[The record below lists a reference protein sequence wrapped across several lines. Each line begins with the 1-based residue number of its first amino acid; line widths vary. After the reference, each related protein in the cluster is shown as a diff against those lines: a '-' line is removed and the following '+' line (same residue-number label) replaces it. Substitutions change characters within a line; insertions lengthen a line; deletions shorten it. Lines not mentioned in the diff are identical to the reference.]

1 MPRKT
6 YEVIL
11 DVGGDT
17 LPIRASSYESL
28 VRHFLRTLFCEA
40 LVRSRRPKLD
50 RATPDLWGGY
60 TAALET
66 FNTICQ
72 EQGLRFDSGN
82 ALIIAAVQSLPLQRL
97 SNMCRYALDWAKE
110 EIKCERAWRWG
121 TNTLR
126 SILAGDSTVRRA
138 LPDNVAVEDL
148 KAEHLF
154 QDIEYVLDVQNGDVR
169 CGVSVAAGHPA
180 SALVLWSFLMDR
192 LPLSPG
198 EVTTW
203 SRYPSDQRDR
213 KRSKRVRLWRRGGDA
228 LVDAGV
234 YLHLAQMMAQEYPSA
249 RLYTNP
255 TLLNHT
261 AIAQLVGTYVAGL
274 PPVNESPQ
282 EVYFEGRGVVGKLT
296 FGETNGLRVPTRLT
310 LVHGT
315 PARVF
320 SAQKVDGKWDLCW
333 TDVSLPDVPTPSSTL
348 SRIQPPVGWS
358 DAALV
363 EAHAQ
368 TLPCKMHGGQ
378 YVGMQPV
385 SAPKYN
391 DIYRQWLSGVQGAL
405 SGTDSQHL
413 ARRMGARSWVLTGV
427 LLGLRPPETYLCSEH
442 TRYPSFAP
450 PGEGTLGLPPTPK
463 EGLPFILQVSN
474 SGQTGLQTL
483 YFKSREGMCA
493 KLQDYVTFDPE
504 VPFEVA
510 AARQGVVFWAWHAET
525 GRAQQQVSVSDLL
538 RDSVELRWAARISSG
553 LHSLWFRCPGSKMYL
568 RTKNWSIALSSGH
581 ARFTKGD
588 FTGVLRDGVWE
599 HISRPGTDEL
609 YQELVNEAAQFPAS
623 SEGVRGWDSSQQT
636 LMLGVHD
643 RSLETRLLG
652 LRTGALYE
660 TSTGLLCINGSF
672 GTNVAAYDKRTKEVR
687 NFQLLGDTLLC
698 GEEDLQWLQTRVGN
712 VPLTDIKI
720 SDGTPGSFEQ
730 RCNLMEVLYTATP
743 KDIQRQGAIAHLPE
757 HTLVAIRDQHGAPWL
772 HVKLPT
778 GEIRST
784 QLEGVSIRHDVV
796 KLVADASKAGRVS
809 YTTLT
814 KPLHLEQATA
824 AVPASEYVSGLVRGL
839 ESDIRKAGSG
849 YLAARGRDGLL
860 YALHLREEEGAWY
873 NCIHI
878 DHGSDKLTLLRDI
891 RTQVWYRSG
900 VELPVP
906 LEDILLQAFQRQ
918 QANPGAWLRQHLL
931 EALNQEPTTPEN
943 REQGKQEEM
952 AREMEEVEDRTF
964 LAHVEAAAAA
974 SAQDLSPTAEP
985 PPAGNEQTTPSGEG
999 TKDEN
1004 MPTDKD
1010 KANDKTLAEKAK
1022 AAAAAAATE
1031 AKENATEAAWRTAAS
1046 QLVKLTRDPLAAVIQ
1061 RHLGPEDESIRKK
1074 IADFLTTEAGTA
1086 MLAGVL
1092 ALGLSTLPQNERTA
1106 QLARQLRIK
1115 AMADMGD
1122 LAADVL
1128 MGPLRQVVSSYLQGD
1143 APEAPAAP
1151 PMLGPATPLESQLHG
1166 ETTMASASLLD

>member
-6 YEVIL
+6 YQVIL
-11 DVGGDT
+11 NVGGDP
-17 LPIRASSYESL
+17 LPVRASSYESL

-50 RATPDLWGGY
+50 RATPDLWPTH

-66 FNTICQ
+66 FDTICR
-72 EQGLRFDSGN
+72 EQGLRFDSGSE
-82 ALIIAAVQSLPLQRL
+82 LIAEAVQSLPLQRL

-126 SILAGDSTVRRA
+126 SILAGNSTTYRA

-148 KAEHLF
+148 KAEHLH

-169 CGVSVAAGHPA
+169 YGISVAAGHPA
-180 SALVLWSFLMDR
+180 SALVLWSFLMDK
-192 LPLSPG
+192 LPLSPRD
-198 EVTTW
+198 VTTW

-213 KRSKRVRLWRRGGDA
+213 SRSKRVRLWQRNGDA
-228 LVDAGV
+228 LVDAHV
-234 YLHLAQMMAQEYPSA
+234 YLHLAQMLGQDYPSA
-249 RLYTNP
+249 RLYTNR
-255 TLLNHT
+255 TLPNHT
-261 AIAQLVGTYVAGL
+261 KIAELVAAYVASVA
-274 PPVNESPQ
+274 PVIEIPQ
-282 EVYFEGRGVVGKLT
+282 EVYFQGRGVVGKLT
-296 FGETNGLRVPTRLT
+296 FGEASGLRVPTRLT
-310 LVHGT
+310 LAHGI
-315 PARVF
+315 PASVF
-320 SAQKVDGKWDLCW
+320 SAQNVDGKWDLCW
-333 TDVSLPDVPTPSSTL
+333 TDVPLPDVPTPSSIYPNSL
-348 SRIQPPVGWS
+348 FRIHPPGGWS
-358 DAALV
+358 DDALV

-368 TLPCKMHGGQ
+368 TLPCKMYGGQ
-378 YVGMQPV
+378 YIQGQAI
-385 SAPKYN
+385 STPKYN

-504 VPFEVA
+504 VPLEVTA
-510 AARQGVVFWAWHAET
+510 AQQGVVFWAWHAET
-525 GRAQQQVSVSDLL
+525 GRAQQQVSDLL
-538 RDSVELRWAARISSG
+538 RDSVELRWAARLTSG

-568 RTKNWSIALSSGH
+568 RTKNWSIALSRSH

-599 HISRPGTDEL
+599 YVSRPGTDEL

-623 SEGVRGWDSSQQT
+623 SEGVRAWDFSQQT

-698 GEEDLQWLQTRVGN
+698 DDEGRQWLQERVGG
-712 VPLTDIKI
+712 VPITDIRL
-720 SDGTPGSFEQ
+720 SDGTSGSFEQ
-730 RCNLMEVLYTATP
+730 RCNLMEVLYHATP
-743 KDIQRQGAIAHLPE
+743 GSILRQGAIAHLPE

-784 QLEGVSIRHDVV
+784 VLEGAAILHDVV
-796 KLVADASKAGRVS
+796 KLVADASKAAGVS
-809 YTTLT
+809 YRALT

-824 AVPASEYVSGLVRGL
+824 AVPASEYVS
-839 ESDIRKAGSG
+839 
-849 YLAARGRDGLL
+849 
-860 YALHLREEEGAWY
+860 
-873 NCIHI
+873 
-878 DHGSDKLTLLRDI
+878 
-891 RTQVWYRSG
+891 
-900 VELPVP
+900 
-906 LEDILLQAFQRQ
+906 
-918 QANPGAWLRQHLL
+918 
-931 EALNQEPTTPEN
+931 
-943 REQGKQEEM
+943 
-952 AREMEEVEDRTF
+952 
-964 LAHVEAAAAA
+964 
-974 SAQDLSPTAEP
+974 
-985 PPAGNEQTTPSGEG
+985 
-999 TKDEN
+999 
-1004 MPTDKD
+1004 
-1010 KANDKTLAEKAK
+1010 
-1022 AAAAAAATE
+1022 
-1031 AKENATEAAWRTAAS
+1031 
-1046 QLVKLTRDPLAAVIQ
+1046 
-1061 RHLGPEDESIRKK
+1061 
-1074 IADFLTTEAGTA
+1074 
-1086 MLAGVL
+1086 
-1092 ALGLSTLPQNERTA
+1092 
-1106 QLARQLRIK
+1106 
-1115 AMADMGD
+1115 
-1122 LAADVL
+1122 
-1128 MGPLRQVVSSYLQGD
+1128 SSRRCR
-1143 APEAPAAP
+1143 A
-1151 PMLGPATPLESQLHG
+1151 
-1166 ETTMASASLLD
+1166 